1 MPSFRIIAII
11 KQTSL
16 GFLSQILTNPEKI
29 YKKNCQKHFKK
40 HVHVLS

>member
-1 MPSFRIIAII
+1 MPSYRIVAII

-29 YKKNCQKHFKK
+29 KKLKNMYMYSPK
-40 HVHVLS
+40 